1 LQPIKM
7 TQPRGRTR
15 MSLIV
20 ALINGLLGVI
30 CGVRF
35 RIQIFIPLIAIVLV
49 EVSLLR
55 LSGVGSVFWSAVVLI
70 CSLEMGYLVG
80 SAFSTFSTLF
90 VGFRPHTPFQG
101 REHSRLSHN

>member
-1 LQPIKM
+1 
-7 TQPRGRTR
+7 

-20 ALINGLLGVI
+20 AIINGLLGVV

-35 RIQIFIPLIAIVLV
+35 RIQIFIPLVAVVLV
-49 EVSLLR
+49 EVILLR
-55 LSGVGSVFWSAVVLI
+55 QSGVGSVFWSAVVLI

-80 SAFSTFSTLF
+80 SAFSTLF
-90 VGFRPHTPFQG
+90 VGFRPHTPFQA